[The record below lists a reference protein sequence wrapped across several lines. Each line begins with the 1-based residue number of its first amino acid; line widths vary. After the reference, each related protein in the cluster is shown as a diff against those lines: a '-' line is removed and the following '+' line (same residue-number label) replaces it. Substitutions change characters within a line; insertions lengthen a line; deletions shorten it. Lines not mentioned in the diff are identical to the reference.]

1 MIRGLM
7 PAALVVLA
15 HVLPVASWAVEDMVN
30 PYAVPLCSVIIGEM
44 TEGKVSPERARQISL
59 AVAQAAN
66 RHFGKVTCGDMW
78 LYMAIIHVESNF
90 RNNLVNYYNCRG
102 MFQVHAPSW
111 ARKFGLKYS
120 DLLDLDT
127 NADCGIRV
135 FKYYLDLYKLLVPA
149 LSAYNSDHPRAA
161 VGYASAV
168 LNTRKKIKKRY
179 TQLYKRLEA
188 SKTIA
193 ANPAM

>member
-15 HVLPVASWAVEDMVN
+15 HVLPVASWAAEDKVN
-30 PYAVPLCSVIIGEM
+30 PYAMPLCSIIISEM
-44 TEGKVSPERARQISL
+44 TEGKIGPDRAHEISR
-59 AVAQAAN
+59 AIAQAGN
-66 RHFGKVTCGDMW
+66 KHFGRVTCGDMW

-90 RNNLVNYYNCRG
+90 RNNLVNYHNCRG

-111 ARKFGLKYS
+111 ARKFGLKYA
-120 DLLDLDT
+120 DLLDLET

-179 TQLYKRLEA
+179 TQLYKKLEA
-188 SKTIA
+188 SKTVA